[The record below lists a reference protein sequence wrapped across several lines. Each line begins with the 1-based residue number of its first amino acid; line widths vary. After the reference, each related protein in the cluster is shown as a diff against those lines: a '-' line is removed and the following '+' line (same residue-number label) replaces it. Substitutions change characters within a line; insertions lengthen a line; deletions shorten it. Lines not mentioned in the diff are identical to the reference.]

1 MAHQGHWHG
10 LGWVLGASRSNEGV
24 WRPEEHGTGCSRQG
38 EACSR
43 VSAEED
49 LRRGRR
55 EPGEGAAAAGKGQAR
70 PCGALEVRGHTYLSV
85 LTSECPSLN
94 NKLGSHPINRSH

>member
-10 LGWVLGASRSNEGV
+10 LGWVLGASRSNKGV
-24 WRPEEHGTGCSRQG
+24 WRPEEHRTGCSRQG
-38 EACSR
+38 EAHSR
-43 VSAEED
+43 MSAEKD
-49 LRRGRR
+49 QRRGCR

-94 NKLGSHPINRSH
+94 NKL